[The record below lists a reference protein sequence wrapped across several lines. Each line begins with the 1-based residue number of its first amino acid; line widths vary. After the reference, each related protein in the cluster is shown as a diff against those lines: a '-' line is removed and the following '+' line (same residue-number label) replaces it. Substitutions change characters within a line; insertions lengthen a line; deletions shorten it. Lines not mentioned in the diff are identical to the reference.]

1 MGSGAYRELQTA
13 HWLNSP
19 CVFQELN
26 PSEIFSGP
34 LELIDM
40 ARSIKGLVDTG
51 NNARLGFWKNL
62 DVVIYWTD
70 CNVAAPMITSSV
82 NDFGQLSYSSQ
93 PPNGV
98 HVGNCSTN

>member
-13 HWLNSP
+13 HWLNLP
-19 CVFQELN
+19 CFPGAESFRDIQW
-26 PSEIFSGP
+26 P
-34 LELIDM
+34 LGVDK
-40 ARSIKGLVDTG
+40 ARSIEELSDQG

-62 DVVIYWTD
+62 DVVTYWTD

-82 NDFGQLSYSSQ
+82 DDFGQLSYYSQ
-93 PPNGV
+93 PPDGV